1 MALSSTN
8 DDGPQDKSWRSL
20 WLSSGALSLAL
31 LGDALIYIVLP
42 VNADLFG
49 VSLAWVGVLLAANRI
64 VRTFSYGALAVLG
77 ERIGIRNLCILASV
91 TAVVSTAMY
100 GLFQGWAPLL
110 AARILWGLSYGA
122 LLLVALGYAAS
133 DRAKTGTRVGVS
145 RAIEQFG
152 PLLAL
157 TGGAWLAGI
166 LGPRDVF
173 FYLALVSCL
182 AAFLAFML
190 PPRLSHPPPSAV
202 NRPSALPKPDRLD
215 ILIFWMGFGVDGV
228 FTMTVTIML
237 AEHIALEL
245 AMVSGGLIFA
255 GRRVVEMLAAP
266 LSGVIADR
274 FGVHKPLVA
283 AAFLLAIGLALVGLG
298 WLYTGAFAIVL
309 ARGALGTL
317 IPAAVA
323 LFAPGGVLQPL
334 ARNQTWRDIG
344 AALGPLG
351 TGFVLGSIRPD
362 TLHIILAVVFLASLL
377 WLLASPVWR
386 GSAKIPITK
395 SRRD

>member
-274 FGVHKPLVA
+274 
-283 AAFLLAIGLALVGLG
+283 LALYRRVRHRACPRRLGDLDPGGGSAVRARRCAATLGPQPDLAGYRRGAGSSWHGLRA
-298 WLYTGAFAIVL
+298 WLHKARHPAYYSRSGFPCQPVVASGLTCL
-309 ARGALGTL
+309 ARFRKNSHNQKQAGLTL
-317 IPAAVA
+317 NDRAV
-323 LFAPGGVLQPL
+323 F
-334 ARNQTWRDIG
+334 
-344 AALGPLG
+344 
-351 TGFVLGSIRPD
+351 
-362 TLHIILAVVFLASLL
+362 
-377 WLLASPVWR
+377 
-386 GSAKIPITK
+386 
-395 SRRD
+395 

>member
-1 MALSSTN
+1 MTPSSSSG
-8 DDGPQDKSWRSL
+8 DDPQDKSWRSL
-20 WLSSGALSLAL
+20 WLSSGALSLSL

-64 VRTFSYGALAVLG
+64 VRTFSYGMLAVLG
-77 ERIGIRNLCILASV
+77 ERIGIRNLCILASI
-91 TAVVSTAMY
+91 TAVISTAMY

-133 DRAKTGTRVGVS
+133 DRARTGTRVGVS
-145 RAIEQFG
+145 RAIEQVG
-152 PLLAL
+152 PLFAL
-157 TGGAWLAGI
+157 TAGAWLAGI

-173 FYLALVSCL
+173 FYLALISCI
-182 AAFLAFML
+182 AALFAFML
-190 PPRLSHPPPSAV
+190 PPRIAHVPTPGVS
-202 NRPSALPKPDRLD
+202 RPSALPKPDRLD

-237 AEHIALEL
+237 AKHVALEV
-245 AMVSGGLIFA
+245 AMLSGGLIFA
-255 GRRVVEMLAAP
+255 GRRVIEMLAAP
-266 LSGVIADR
+266 LSGFIADS
-274 FGVHKPLVA
+274 FGVHRPLIA
-283 AAFLLAIGLALVGLG
+283 ASVLLAIGLSCVGAG
-298 WLYTGAFAIVL
+298 WLYAGAIAIVV

-344 AALGPLG
+344 AALGPLI
-351 TGFVLGSIRPD
+351 TGFVLASTTPEF
-362 TLHIILAVVFLASLL
+362 LHIIIAAAFFASLL
-377 WLLASPVWR
+377 WLLASPAWR
-386 GSAKIPITK
+386 A
-395 SRRD
+395 SRKPRPAE

>member
-157 TGGAWLAGI
+157 TGGAWLAG
-166 LGPRDVF
+166 
-173 FYLALVSCL
+173 
-182 AAFLAFML
+182 
-190 PPRLSHPPPSAV
+190 
-202 NRPSALPKPDRLD
+202 
-215 ILIFWMGFGVDGV
+215 
-228 FTMTVTIML
+228 
-237 AEHIALEL
+237 
-245 AMVSGGLIFA
+245 
-255 GRRVVEMLAAP
+255 
-266 LSGVIADR
+266 
-274 FGVHKPLVA
+274 
-283 AAFLLAIGLALVGLG
+283 
-298 WLYTGAFAIVL
+298 
-309 ARGALGTL
+309 
-317 IPAAVA
+317 
-323 LFAPGGVLQPL
+323 GGV
-334 ARNQTWRDIG
+334 
-344 AALGPLG
+344 
-351 TGFVLGSIRPD
+351 
-362 TLHIILAVVFLASLL
+362 
-377 WLLASPVWR
+377 
-386 GSAKIPITK
+386 K
-395 SRRD
+395 SV